1 MIVVPA
7 LGAAAA
13 AALPRDRDELAK
25 QLALGVTLVDLLL
38 AILATVA
45 YDTGGDRFQLAT
57 SVSWIPGFGVRFALG
72 VDGIALVMLLLIG
85 VLMPLVVLT
94 SWRDT
99 APARHSMRGFFAWLL
114 LLEAA
119 MVGVFA
125 ATDVFLFY
133 VFFEVMLIPMY
144 FLIGSFGG
152 PRRQYAAMKFFVYS
166 LVGGLVMLAAVI
178 GLYVVSTDT
187 LGSGHGTFSFAALN
201 QL

>member
-1 MIVVPA
+1 MVVLPAVAAVVVALLPQGRGGTAKQIA
-7 LGAAAA
+7 LG
-13 AALPRDRDELAK
+13 
-25 QLALGVTLVDLLL
+25 TSLVVLLL

-45 YDTGGDRFQLAT
+45 FDPDGPRFQLST
-57 SVSWIPGFGVRFALG
+57 SVSWIPGFGVNFALG

-187 LGSGHGTFSFAALN
+187 LGSGHGT
-201 QL
+201 